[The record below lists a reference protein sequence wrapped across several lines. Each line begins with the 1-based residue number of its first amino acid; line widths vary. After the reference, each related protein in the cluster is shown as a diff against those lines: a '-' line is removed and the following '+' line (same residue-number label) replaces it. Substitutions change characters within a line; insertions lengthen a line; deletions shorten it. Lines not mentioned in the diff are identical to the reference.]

1 MRLKLQA
8 SENVAERVY
17 DGALGYNA
25 VIDVPVGADAVYI
38 RDGAVEAVLGEGSST
53 VNAANPFKALTRC
66 KERQQIYVVNRTK
79 QFETLWGTGGIPF
92 SDRSGKAATAG
103 ANGSYAFAV
112 DNPSALLRKFGFPEV
127 ISVTDVKMKLKPE
140 VTGAVKEAV
149 MAAIE
154 SGVYN
159 VGAKTD
165 EIRVRVQEKLERV
178 FNEYGLFL
186 DVIRIEEVTGFYGGG
201 DGEEAGSN

>member
-1 MRLKLQA
+1 M
-8 SENVAERVY
+8 
-17 DGALGYNA
+17 
-25 VIDVPVGADAVYI
+25 
-38 RDGAVEAVLGEGSST
+38 
-53 VNAANPFKALTRC
+53 
-66 KERQQIYVVNRTK
+66 
-79 QFETLWGTGGIPF
+79 
-92 SDRSGKAATAG
+92 
-103 ANGSYAFAV
+103 